1 MMKLFATAA
10 AFFASAVLSA
20 PVTTGSFTDIP
31 TNLTI
36 GTNFTITWESDL
48 QDTVYLAYTASGL
61 KPYGEGYNPWTGQ
74 SGPIYYTN
82 NEFFADL
89 QPSSGSY
96 TWTVEP
102 LPDYT
107 GLGLQTYGPDYVYR
121 FGLTPTHVGVG
132 LSSTE
137 FIMVEP

>member
-10 AFFASAVLSA
+10 AFFASAVLSV

-31 TNLTI
+31 MNLTI
-36 GTNFTITWESDL
+36 GTNFTITWDSNL
-48 QDTVYLAYTASGL
+48 QDTVYLAYLANGL
-61 KPYGEGYNPWTGQ
+61 KPYGEGYNPYTGQ
-74 SGPIYYTN
+74 YQPVYYSLS
-82 NEFFADL
+82 EFFADL

-96 TWTVEP
+96 TWTVKP
-102 LPDYT
+102 LRDYT

-121 FGLTPTHVGVG
+121 FGLTPTHAGVG
-132 LSSTE
+132 FSSTE

>member
-20 PVTTGSFTDIP
+20 PTTTGSFTDIP
-31 TNLTI
+31 MNLTI
-36 GTNFTITWESDL
+36 GTNFTITWESTL
-48 QDTVYLAYTASGL
+48 QDTVYLAYLGSGL
-61 KPYGEGYNPWTGQ
+61 KPYGEGYNPYTGQ
-74 SGPIYYTN
+74 YSPVYYSKS
-82 NEFFADL
+82 EFFADL

-132 LSSTE
+132 FSSTD
-137 FIMVEP
+137 FIIVEP